1 MITTVYDI
9 CRIDIYSVSC
19 TMMDTCINS
28 ITRKGD
34 VRSRCTQGV
43 TGSSSHFPP
52 PGIEIVH
59 VLEMTDGV

>member
-9 CRIDIYSVSC
+9 CRIDIYSV
-19 TMMDTCINS
+19 T

-52 PGIEIVH
+52 PGIEIMQ
-59 VLEMTDGV
+59 VLEMTD